1 MTSSGVEETKGA
13 WRRTRVAVV
22 GNFNPPNSGM
32 KFQAE
37 VLADAFANSGAS
49 VERVTFQQGRY
60 RRPLSTMY
68 ELVAAKSN
76 FDVLC
81 IQAFSFGNFANAA
94 AAILVGRALGKRVV
108 VVYRGGGGPRF
119 IRRFRPVVLPIL
131 RLAHEMVVPSGYL
144 NHHLAEFRL
153 ATTIVPNV
161 INLAQFPFRQRE
173 AFPPRLVWVR
183 HLRTGYNPWMA
194 VEVLRR
200 VQIKYPEA
208 TLTMVGEGHMRAEL
222 VERVSSESIQGVTFT
237 GDVPQREV
245 AEWLSRSTIF
255 INTTTVDNQPRSV
268 LEAMSAGLPVVST
281 DVGGIPYLLEDG
293 RTALL
298 VPNGRAD
305 LMADRVLEVVAS
317 PALGQRLVE
326 AGLQKARTCTWEAVE
341 PRWLAILCSKTREA
355 TKR

>member
-1 MTSSGVEETKGA
+1 MTASGVEERNGA
-13 WRRTRVAVV
+13 WPNTRVAVV

-37 VLADAFANSGAS
+37 VLADAFAGAGS
-49 VERVTFQQGRY
+49 TVERVTFQQGRY
-60 RRPLSTMY
+60 RRPLSTTY
-68 ELVAAKSN
+68 ELLAGGRK

-94 AAILVGRALGKRVV
+94 AAVLSGRALGKRVV
-108 VVYRGGGGPRF
+108 VVYRGGGGPEF

-131 RLAHEMVVPSGYL
+131 RLAHEIVVPSGYL
-144 NHHLAEFRL
+144 NHHFAEFGL
-153 ATTIVPNV
+153 ATTVIPNV
-161 INLAQFPFRQRE
+161 IDLTQFPFRQRE
-173 AFPPRLVWVR
+173 AFPPTLVWVR

-194 VEVLRR
+194 VDVLRR
-200 VQIKYPEA
+200 VQFKYPDA
-208 TLTMVGEGHMRAEL
+208 TLVMVGEGHMRAEL

-245 AEWLSRSTIF
+245 AEWLSRSAIF

-268 LEAMSAGLPVVST
+268 LEAMAAGLPVVST
-281 DVGGIPYLLEDG
+281 DVGGIPYLVEDG

-305 LMADRVLEVVAS
+305 LMADRVLDLVAS
-317 PALGQRLVE
+317 PALGKRLVE
-326 AGLQKARTCTWEAVE
+326 AGLQVSRACTWEAVE
-341 PRWLAILCSKTREA
+341 PRWLAVLCPGN
-355 TKR
+355 